1 MSLEE
6 KIKLR
11 KQGRELAE
19 ATYAKVTQGLHAEAL
34 LAFCRNMAA
43 ICEGARTFAP
53 AQAKAFERT
62 KCVFSPYV
70 NQAVGD
76 TSVQRLAALADSAND
91 LYAYLRSDLGKAR
104 LAKSEFKSVEPLI
117 EGEGEGDADADDLVG
132 VETEDDSDTED
143 DTVDDR
149 EGQDDLDA

>member
-19 ATYAKVTQGLHAEAL
+19 ATYAQVTKGIHAEVL

-43 ICEGARTFAP
+43 ICEGARTFTP

-62 KCVFSPYV
+62 KCVFSPHTD
-70 NQAVGD
+70 QAIGD
-76 TSVQRLAALADSAND
+76 MPVQRLAALADSAND
-91 LYAYLRSDLGKAR
+91 LYAYLRSDPGKDA
-104 LAKSEFKSVEPLI
+104 LAKSELKSAARLVVDE
-117 EGEGEGDADADDLVG
+117 DA
-132 VETEDDSDTED
+132 EDDVEDAED
-143 DTVDDR
+143 DVEDAEVDDVDAYTAD
-149 EGQDDLDA
+149 QDATTDA